1 MKNTRT
7 ITDPITLEVIQNR
20 IDSIVREMANI
31 TLRTARSAVVH
42 SGRDFSCA
50 IFDDKGQLM
59 TIGTSIPVHI
69 LPMVVQMKD
78 MLKLYEGDIS
88 PGDIFGGNDPHDGGV
103 HLNDVQICIP
113 MFHGDRLVGF
123 AANRAHWTDVGG
135 SVPGS
140 ISGKATEI
148 FQEGLRIPSMRLG
161 RGGRP
166 DPDMLR
172 FIGRNV
178 RLPREAIGDLM
189 SQLASCRVAEQRVA
203 DLVEGYGV
211 DVFQATLAEIL
222 NAGER
227 RMRARIAALPD
238 CTVSHEGYLDND
250 GTFEDRV
257 KIRSEITIRGDELTV
272 DFTGTAPQ
280 SPGCLNVGRGV
291 AQGFAFMGVKAAL
304 DPQSTVNAGCFRP
317 IKVIAPEGSCLNA
330 NAPAACGGVGELGQ
344 ASIIT
349 MVALSGLVPGQV
361 SAEESSSI
369 NHQNFAGIDTRPG
382 RGRFIFYDAVS
393 MGCGARANKD
403 GLDFVRTIRS
413 GNYTMMSAEALEN
426 IFPIVFERQQLLT
439 DSGGPGRFRGGM
451 GLERHYRVLS
461 DGAISVLGDNAL
473 VPPAGLLGGHR
484 GGPTLWQIG
493 QPEGIVPL
501 TPKFHS
507 KGAHDLRAGDVVR
520 LCTPGGGGWGE
531 PLEREPERVL
541 NDVADGK
548 VSLRQAQE
556 AYGVVIDPVTHQ
568 VEEQATRQLR
578 QALLAQR
585 KSTVIERGGAM
596 ALEGG
601 MRCGR
606 AGAGTPWPAGSVV
619 EIFLDER
626 PQPLTVRVV
635 AGDDVAPGR
644 LRIDAEAWGDLGL
657 QYATADAIVRPVHR
671 ADE

>member
-1 MKNTRT
+1 MNRKTAT
-7 ITDPITLEVIQNR
+7 TDPITLEVDQNR
-20 IDSIVREMANI
+20 IDSIVREMGNI

-50 IFDDKGQLM
+50 IFDNRGQLM

-69 LPMVVQMKD
+69 LPMVAQMKD
-78 MLKLYEGDIS
+78 MLRFYEDDIA

-135 SVPGS
+135 AVPGS

-178 RLPREAIGDLM
+178 RIPRKAIGDLM

-203 DLVEGYGV
+203 DIVALYGA
-211 DVFQATLAEIL
+211 DVYQATLNDIL

-238 CTVSHEGYLDND
+238 GTVSHEGYLDND
-250 GTFEDRV
+250 GTCEERV
-257 KIRSEITIRGDELTV
+257 KIRSAVTIHGDELSV
-272 DFTGTAPQ
+272 DFTGSAPQ
-280 SPGCLNVGRGV
+280 SPGCLNVGHGV
-291 AQGFAFMGVKAAL
+291 AEGFAFMGVKAAL

-317 IKVIAPEGSCLNA
+317 ITVIAPQGSCLNA
-330 NAPAACGGVGELGQ
+330 NPPAACGGVGELGQ
-344 ASIIT
+344 AAIIT
-349 MVALSGLVPGQV
+349 MVALAGLVPDQV

-369 NHQNFAGIDTRPG
+369 NHQNYAGIDTRPG

-393 MGCGARANKD
+393 MGCGARASKD

-461 DGAISVLGDNAL
+461 DGAISVLGDHAL
-473 VPPAGLLGGHR
+473 VAPAGMSGGHR
-484 GGPTLWQIG
+484 GLRTRWQAG
-493 QPEGIVPL
+493 RPEGNLPL
-501 TPKFHS
+501 SPKFHS
-507 KGAHDLRAGDVVR
+507 KGAHDLRAGEVVR
-520 LCTPGGGGWGE
+520 LCTPGGGGWGD
-531 PLEREPERVL
+531 PVERYPVHVHDDVL
-541 NDVADGK
+541 DGK
-548 VSLRQAQE
+548 VSLAQARE
-556 AYGVVIDPVTHQ
+556 AYGVAFDPVTRQ
-568 VEEQATRQLR
+568 VDVHETRVLR
-578 QALLAQR
+578 MALRAQR
-585 KSTVIERGGAM
+585 TTTTIERGGAS
-596 ALEGG
+596 ALAGG
-601 MRCGR
+601 MRQAR
-606 AGAGTPWPAGSVV
+606 AGSRAPWRPGSVV
-619 EIFLDER
+619 ELFVEGR

-635 AGDDVAPGR
+635 SGDDVPAGR
-644 LRIDAEAWGDLGL
+644 LRLDAEAWGDLALG
-657 QYATADAIVRPVHR
+657 QDTAQAVVRLV
-671 ADE
+671 DEP